1 MFNQLIGQTSL
12 ATIVLFSLSAV
23 LFLLVWF
30 FVNRASVKANRQ
42 VQLLTEIAQQQR
54 RQTELLELLVKSQ
67 AKNSPDELDDDSVL
81 GFRDFIPER

>member
-1 MFNQLIGQTSL
+1 MFDQLIGQTSL

-30 FVNRASVKANRQ
+30 VINRASVKANRQ
-42 VQLLTEIAQQQR
+42 VQLLIEIAQQQR

-67 AKNSPDELDDDSVL
+67 AKNSPDEQDDDSVL